1 MHVDLATKLII
12 GYPLKDKTYGE
23 VLRAIESI
31 SDQHKLAE
39 HPLQKHRFDRESS
52 IVVMQED
59 IEARGIK
66 LFLKAAGQK
75 VGLAEASI
83 KLISEK
89 ARATKAKQELSMA
102 TYLQP
107 VNVDL
112 CLDTISVLNRTR
124 KEGYQATPYEL
135 FTGDSIDHT
144 RDFRCRWG
152 ELIGDN
158 PDWSHVG
165 ESPSMA
171 AHIASVLGCP
181 ILSCN
186 CITRTLYVLESRLIT
201 ALACTISSMWLSSS
215 WGSALIAR
223 DKSSRSTAHLLPCL
237 WT

>member
-39 HPLQKHRFDRESS
+39 HPLQMHRFDRESS

-135 FTGDSIDHT
+135 FTGDSVDYM
-144 RDFRCRWG
+144 RDFRCCWC
-152 ELIGDN
+152 LALT
-158 PDWSHVG
+158 P
-165 ESPSMA
+165 
-171 AHIASVLGCP
+171 VLCCRYS
-181 ILSCN
+181 L
-186 CITRTLYVLESRLIT
+186 TV
-201 ALACTISSMWLSSS
+201 
-215 WGSALIAR
+215 
-223 DKSSRSTAHLLPCL
+223 ST
-237 WT
+237 